1 MSPRVVRRTGSRRLA
16 ALTTMM
22 LLVSASAAEAQAPR
36 QKRPPRPKE
45 LSFGGHMI
53 TPTSFGNAVANLE
66 RPDGADQALF
76 RVDNTLGPGFG
87 LETSFGLR
95 LRPEFWAEVTGT
107 WTSSELR
114 TRVSDD
120 FESVADTTVTET
132 LTRFTVEGSA
142 LWYFRARGATSFFT
156 RTGAGWMRELT
167 GGASLAVDGLVA
179 NAGLGLKHW
188 WRDRPRGSFR
198 RLGIRAEFRL
208 NIRSTSL
215 SPLEPVA
222 RVGAAAAGSFVM
234 GF

>member
-1 MSPRVVRRTGSRRLA
+1 MSPRVVIRTGWRRLA
-16 ALTTMM
+16 ALTAAI
-22 LLVSASAAEAQAPR
+22 LLVTASAAEAQAAR

-45 LSFGGHMI
+45 LSFGGHLI

-76 RVDNTLGPGFG
+76 RVDNNLGPGVG
-87 LETSFGLR
+87 LEASFGLR
-95 LRPEFWAEVTGT
+95 LQPKLWAEVTGT
-107 WTSSELR
+107 WTNSELR

-120 FESVADTTVTET
+120 FESVADTTVTES

-142 LWYFRARGATSFFT
+142 LWYFRERGATSFFT

-179 NAGLGLKHW
+179 NAGIGMKHW

-215 SPLEPVA
+215 SPMDPVA
-222 RVGAAAAGSFVM
+222 RVGAAGVASFVI